1 MTESEIRYAQ
11 LRAEV
16 HGLREILTFVLAEL
30 KGQTNEQVNQVG
42 SFLDHSSDYFA
53 KTLET
58 IIEQAEQAEQAEKP
72 TVEAIAGLSVQAYKN
87 NMEFIKRAF
96 ITLAAAQR
104 AEKAQN
110 DLGI

>member
-58 IIEQAEQAEQAEKP
+58 IIEQAEQAEKP